1 MLMITTHYDR
11 TPSELGALHMLDR
24 NHQQRKKKMVSTLK
38 LGQLVDRRFDALYTK
53 YEGAEIR
60 KLFASG
66 ITLIAGGLIKIKH
79 EHLKFQQP
87 RDTGIFGTITLN
99 I

>member
-1 MLMITTHYDR
+1 
-11 TPSELGALHMLDR
+11 
-24 NHQQRKKKMVSTLK
+24 MVSTLK

-79 EHLKFQQP
+79 EHLKCQQP
-87 RDTGIFGTITLN
+87 RDTGIVGAITLN